1 MNKLISVVWPRLWLP
16 LFFLLLMWTVEI
28 VEQALNLS
36 FASWGVMPRDPESL
50 IGIFTSPFLHGKWDH
65 IISNSLPFFV
75 LSAILFLVYNKVSYK
90 VFLAIYVLTGFA
102 VWLLARGGSYHIGAS
117 GLVYGLF
124 GFVFFSGIFRG
135 DIKSIGVALAV
146 GFFYGGMVWG
156 VLPNQPG
163 ISWESHL
170 LGGMLGAGLA
180 FLFRNENK
188 ELPPEWMQEEIEPR
202 KSFEDFIDKYEQ
214 KL

>member
-1 MNKLISVVWPRLWLP
+1 MSKILSVIWPRLWLP
-16 LFFLLLMWTVEI
+16 IFFLGIMWTVEI
-28 VEQALNLS
+28 IEQVLHADFSN
-36 FASWGVMPRDPESL
+36 WGVMPRDVDSL
-50 IGIFTSPFLHGKWDH
+50 IGVLASPFLHGQWDH

-90 VFLAIYVLTGFA
+90 VFIAIYILTGIA
-102 VWLLARGGSYHIGAS
+102 VWALARGGNYHIGAS

-135 DIKSIGVALAV
+135 DVKSIGVALAV

-170 LGGMLGAGLA
+170 LGGMLGAILA
-180 FLFRNENK
+180 FFFRNENK
-188 ELPPEWMQEEIEPR
+188 VVQPVWMEEEEPR
-202 KSFEDFIDKYEQ
+202 KSFQDFIDKYDS
-214 KL
+214 